1 MSLFYKQQELKK
13 LNWLTRT
20 FLDWNNAQFIC
31 GLLIILLAALS
42 PLVVESPYYL
52 NIIIL
57 TALYAYVGLAWNIVG
72 GYAGM
77 MLFGFIPFFGL
88 GAYTTVILL
97 NVFSISPWIGILLGA
112 IPAVLLG
119 LFIAFLTLRYGL
131 KEDYFILFS
140 MAVMVVLALTFSKI
154 KIAGGA
160 IGISIPYTGP
170 SLLKMAFASK
180 TPYLLLSLGLLLLGL
195 SANFLV
201 ARSKLGRYLVAIR
214 ESEEGAQALGV
225 NISLYKTIALL
236 ISTGLNGL
244 AGGFYLVYTTFIDPP
259 LVFGAPFNFELIM
272 APIIGGR
279 GSVLGPIL
287 GAMLNKPMA
296 ELVRG
301 YFSAEKAG
309 TTLMIY
315 GGLLMIFILF
325 LPKGVVG
332 LVKEPYMR
340 WRSRVLDSLEKEA

>member
-1 MSLFYKQQELKK
+1 MSLVFQQEKVRKLGWLKRI
-13 LNWLTRT
+13 L
-20 FLDWNNAQFIC
+20 LDWNNAQFIT
-31 GLLIILLAALS
+31 GLVLVLLAALS
-42 PLVVESPYYL
+42 PLVIKSPYYM

-57 TALYAYVGLAWNIVG
+57 TALYAYVGLAWNVVG

-97 NVFSISPWIGILLGA
+97 NVYRISPWIGIFIGM

-140 MAVMVVLALTFSKI
+140 MAVMVVLALLFSKF
-154 KIAGGA
+154 KMAGGA
-160 IGISIPYTGP
+160 IGINIPYTGP
-170 SLLKMAFASK
+170 SALKMAFTTK
-180 TPYLLLSLGLLLLGL
+180 TPYLLLALSLLLLGL
-195 SANFLV
+195 VVNYLV

-214 ESEEGAQALGV
+214 ESEDGAQALGV
-225 NISLYKTIALL
+225 NLSLYKTIALV
-236 ISTGLNGL
+236 ISTAMNGL
-244 AGGFYLVYTTFIDPP
+244 AGGFYMIYTTFIDPP
-259 LVFGAPFNFELIM
+259 LVFGGPFNFELLM

-279 GSVLGPIL
+279 GTVIGPVL

-315 GGLLMIFILF
+315 GGLLMLFILF

-340 WRSRVLDSLEKEA
+340 WRSRVLSGLEKEA